1 MDILENE
8 IHYQDQFLVVILINI
23 KTNNE
28 KKNYR
33 GLSTILLFSVFPLL
47 VSIKELMFVKMSL
60 PKNKNGKNV
69 SMEANSFDSTVL

>member
-60 PKNKNGKNV
+60 P
-69 SMEANSFDSTVL
+69 